1 MTQIAPANTARGVSG
16 LGFLEID
23 VTLVGTARTTA
34 VAVIGAGFFG
44 RIDRVVDFLAF
55 LVFFAGTEILLSESF
70 WSFRSAEST
79 YRIDRGGF
87 AGLFTRTDVLL
98 GETRWNSWVSKSKW
112 GARAREWIGRL

>member
-23 VTLVGTARTTA
+23 ATLAGTARTTA
-34 VAVIGAGFFG
+34 VSVIGAGFFG

-98 GETRWNSWVSKSKW
+98 GETRWNS
-112 GARAREWIGRL
+112 

>member
-1 MTQIAPANTARGVSG
+1 MTQIAPTNTAREVSG
-16 LGFLEID
+16 PLGID
-23 VTLVGTARTTA
+23 VTLVGTARTPPVSA
-34 VAVIGAGFFG
+34 FRAGFFG

-55 LVFFAGTEILLSESF
+55 LVFFAGTDILLSESL

-98 GETRWNSWVSKSKW
+98 GETRWNSLS
-112 GARAREWIGRL
+112 L